1 MEMMLSLFTSRSPAR
16 LPCPGDC
23 AALRYA
29 EGHALSAA
37 RRTRVAGL
45 RTEIGCRQCGGVAL
59 ARVACLAP
67 LTLESSGG
75 IPRRPPWMG
84 WEEYAAWRAALLQQ
98 RILGGDWRR
107 RRVYLPGW
115 CRVVIRS
122 CRG

>member
-1 MEMMLSLFTSRSPAR
+1 MLSLFTFRSPTR

-23 AALRYA
+23 AALRYVEA
-29 EGHALSAA
+29 HALASAL
-37 RRTRVAGL
+37 RSKSAGL
-45 RTEIGCRQCGGVAL
+45 RSEGGCPQCGGVAL
-59 ARVACLAP
+59 ARVVCLAP

-84 WEEYAAWRAALLQQ
+84 WDHYAAWRAALLQR

-122 CRG
+122 YRA